1 MITSID
7 DFKNFL
13 ISLVR
18 GIVSAGDAKLAAYK
32 VQIDTLSA
40 DLTIANET
48 IAELKSAIAA
58 NDLALAAIKV
68 ETASTQVAALDQ
80 LSTDLAAEFNPTLTA
95 DAVSETVTVEPAIET
110 PVEVTEATEIGT
122 SEPTPEAVVESAIVA
137 IEEAGADLE

>member
-1 MITSID
+1 
-7 DFKNFL
+7 
-13 ISLVR
+13 
-18 GIVSAGDAKLAAYK
+18 VSYN
-32 VQIDTLSA
+32 LSA

-95 DAVSETVTVEPAIET
+95 DAVSEAVT
-110 PVEVTEATEIGT
+110 
-122 SEPTPEAVVESAIVA
+122 
-137 IEEAGADLE
+137 

>member
-95 DAVSETVTVEPAIET
+95 DAVSEAVTVEPAIET

-122 SEPTPEAVVESAIVA
+122 SEPTPETVVESAIVA